1 LVDDLTV
8 KSESRLK
15 TQVEEISQ
23 VVREHDALNKDAIAM
38 LSDQSD
44 RIKNRLQKTEVYY
57 KFEGYLDQVMVEVR

>member
-1 LVDDLTV
+1 MVDDLTI

-23 VVREHDALNKDAIAM
+23 LVREHDALNKDAIAM

-44 RIKNRLQKTEVYY
+44 RVKNRLQKTGVYY
-57 KFEGYLDQVMVEVR
+57 KFEWY

>member
-1 LVDDLTV
+1 MTI

-38 LSDQSD
+38 LSGQSD
-44 RIKNRLQKTEVYY
+44 RVKKRLQKTVIYY
-57 KFEGYLDQVMVEVR
+57 KFEWY

>member
-1 LVDDLTV
+1 LVDDLTI

-44 RIKNRLQKTEVYY
+44 RVKNRLQKTEVYY
-57 KFEGYLDQVMVEVR
+57 KFEGY

>member
-1 LVDDLTV
+1 LVDDLTI

-38 LSDQSD
+38 LSGQSD
-44 RIKNRLQKTEVYY
+44 RVKKDCRRQGYIINLRGTET
-57 KFEGYLDQVMVEVR
+57 KSW

>member
-1 LVDDLTV
+1 LVDDLTI

-23 VVREHDALNKDAIAM
+23 LVREHDALNKDAIAM

-44 RIKNRLQKTEVYY
+44 RVKKTDCRRQ
-57 KFEGYLDQVMVEVR
+57 GYIINLRGTETKSW

>member
-1 LVDDLTV
+1 MVDDLTI

-38 LSDQSD
+38 LSGQSD
-44 RIKNRLQKTEVYY
+44 GVKNRLQKTGIYY
-57 KFEGYLDQVMVEVR
+57 KFEGYWDQVMVEVR

>member
-44 RIKNRLQKTEVYY
+44 RIKKQIAEDRGIL
-57 KFEGYLDQVMVEVR
+57 

>member
-1 LVDDLTV
+1 LVDDLTI

-15 TQVEEISQ
+15 TQVEEISR

-44 RIKNRLQKTEVYY
+44 RVKNRLQKTEVYY
-57 KFEGYLDQVMVEVR
+57 KFEGY

>member
-1 LVDDLTV
+1 MVDDLTI

-38 LSDQSD
+38 LSGQSD
-44 RIKNRLQKTEVYY
+44 RVKKKIAEDRDIL
-57 KFEGYLDQVMVEVR
+57 

>member
-1 LVDDLTV
+1 MVDDLTI
-8 KSESRLK
+8 KSENGLK

-44 RIKNRLQKTEVYY
+44 RVKNRLQKT
-57 KFEGYLDQVMVEVR
+57 GYIINLRGTETTSW

>member
-1 LVDDLTV
+1 LVDDLTI

-38 LSDQSD
+38 LSGQSD
-44 RIKNRLQKTEVYY
+44 RVKNRLQKTGVYY
-57 KFEGYLDQVMVEVR
+57 KFEGY